1 MMKKILKVFITFILL
16 FSVGMTRVFA
26 ATPVF
31 RVVGSDNLGTMK
43 NAGYITTDWYNAT
56 GGHDLCAA
64 SPSYSCKEI
73 YGNWNLYSVQVGF
86 KTYILYCL
94 NLSKDIVHD
103 DYMTQY
109 DDLDSVRFSDPSL
122 SESEKDARK
131 ELLKKL
137 LLFGYNPDPN
147 NITTLSN
154 LITNDPKAQLKL
166 IAMQI
171 LVWEVM
177 EGGRTTFDTEAPQW
191 NGTYSFYNQVIKPNG
206 KDSNRTDTLYYY
218 YNKFRNDARVGDQ
231 ANPSPAFDTSS
242 YTLTWDNANQQYS
255 RTISGI
261 GDYDKCISSAPSKV
275 HVTVDGNNAIITAT
289 EEVEDVTITC
299 KYFRGTG
306 ASTQEQEES
315 LKYFKFD
322 TDTDSTQDMVY
333 GSGWKIFTKS
343 FKVQSENIDLAI
355 KKKDESGRSLSNV
368 KFRLSHVTNASYR
381 GIIIDANSNTKYT
394 LKYGGQY
401 TVSEEKD
408 TVPKGYKAISDFN
421 ITLDGDTKKV
431 TSCDGQGTKDG
442 KMTCLGGQVVIDYN
456 NGVVELT
463 VKNMTKNFNI
473 LKVDKNGNTIKGAT
487 FEIRDSQNRVV
498 KFNRGINNTFEY
510 NANGSITSITDSN
523 LSSYPITLLGE
534 GDYNIVETAVPYPYR
549 LSSNEESR
557 TTKIKIDSNRNLFV
571 FDNSRNTYV
580 SQADL
585 VVKVI
590 NQVTKFTIHK
600 VGHSNPLEGV
610 QFELY
615 NGDKTV
621 KIKANMIS
629 PGVYN
634 YVDNQNSIENSIY
647 ITNSNGDITI
657 NNIPEGIYWAKE
669 VATISP
675 YVLPTGDAV
684 YTQIEVKI
692 DSKGV
697 SINNSYTNNTIEISN
712 TPNSFNFYKKD
723 TEGNA
728 LTTGKYKLQKYDTE
742 NNKYVD
748 LKLVEVQNDGSYN
761 ANTVIYEV
769 DEEHG
774 KIQFTLTKGVATFI
788 NMESSTTY
796 RIVETVAPEGYT
808 KASTKDTATV
818 HIDEYGNASGLLVLV
833 DQKIVKEDDSAFA
846 ELIINVQTG
855 KERIMYGAIIV
866 VVIGII
872 AGLIIYNKKK

>member
-1 MMKKILKVFITFILL
+1 MKKIFKILLTFILL
-16 FSVGMTRVFA
+16 FSVGITTAFA
-26 ATPVF
+26 AVTPVF
-31 RVVGSDNLGTMK
+31 RAVGSDNLGAMK
-43 NAGYITTDWYNAT
+43 NAGHITTDWYNAT
-56 GGHDLCAA
+56 DGHDLCAA

-86 KTYILYCL
+86 KHYILYCL

-103 DYMTQY
+103 DDMTEY
-109 DDLDSVRFSDPSL
+109 DDLDSARFSDPSL
-122 SESEKDARK
+122 SESEKAARK

-137 LLFGYNPDPN
+137 LLYGYNPDPTN
-147 NITTLSN
+147 HTPLST

-206 KDSNRTDTLYYY
+206 KDSDRTDTLYYY
-218 YNKFRNDARVGDQ
+218 YNKFRNDARLGDQ
-231 ANPSPAFDTSS
+231 ANPSPAFDTST
-242 YTLTWDNANQQYS
+242 YTLTWDNANQKYQ

-261 GDYDKCISSAPSKV
+261 GDYNSCKSNSSKV
-275 HVTVDGNNAIITAT
+275 NVTVDGNDAIVTAS
-289 EEVEDVTITC
+289 EEVDDVTITC
-299 KYFRGTG
+299 KYYRGTG
-306 ASTQEQEES
+306 ASTQDKEES
-315 LKYFKFD
+315 FKYFKFD

-333 GSGWKIFTKS
+333 GSGWKIYTKS
-343 FKVQSENIDLAI
+343 FKVQSENIDIAI
-355 KKKDESGRSLSNV
+355 KKQDEGGRALSNV
-368 KFRLSHVTNASYR
+368 KFTLSHVTNTSYR
-381 GIIIDANSNTKYT
+381 GIEITSGSSAKT
-394 LKYGGQY
+394 LKYSGKY
-401 TVSEEKD
+401 TVSENKD
-408 TVPKGYKAISDFN
+408 TVPKGYKAIQDFN

-431 TSCDGQGTKDG
+431 TSCDGQGTRNG
-442 KMTCLGGQVVIDYN
+442 KMTCLGGQVVVDYN
-456 NGVVELT
+456 DGVVELT
-463 VKNMTKNFNI
+463 IINITKNFNI

-487 FEIRDSQNRVV
+487 FEIRDSQNRAV
-498 KFNRGINNTFEY
+498 KFNRGVNNTFEY
-510 NANGSITSITDSN
+510 SANGSITSITDSS
-523 LSSYPITLLGE
+523 LSSYSITLLEE
-534 GDYNIVETAVPYPYR
+534 GDYSIVETAVPSPYR
-549 LSSNEESR
+549 LSSNEDSR
-557 TTKIKIDSNRNLFV
+557 TTKIKLDADRNLFV
-571 FDNSRNTYV
+571 FDKSRNTYV

-585 VVKVI
+585 VVKII
-590 NQVTKFTIHK
+590 NYTTKFTIHK

-615 NGDKTV
+615 NSDKTV
-621 KIKANMIS
+621 KIKCNMVS

-634 YVDNQNSIENSIY
+634 YIDNQNSVENSIY

-657 NNIPEGIYWAKE
+657 NNLPEGIYWAKE

-818 HIDEYGNASGLLVLV
+818 YIDEYGNASGLLVLV